1 MTGRQRPRV
10 TARQRPRVT
19 GRRNPGVIA
28 RQRSGAVALRLRS
41 GAVAALCAV
50 ALLLAGCG
58 ATPEA
63 PATTGAAP
71 PAITVVTVPGPST
84 PGAEPVRTG
93 LPEGGVILD
102 PTGSVGV
109 DPTRTNDPA
118 RNTAPTTATGDAETS
133 GGGAT
138 MQSTQPMSSRT
149 PVPPRNPSAS
159 SSPPSSAVSSA
170 ESTTVAVDLSACAG
184 CQVIG
189 VATEVQPGLA
199 ASLATAPQGAV
210 LLATRVDGTVAG
222 VSNVPYGVSFPAP
235 AGGVLP
241 CDRSGRCFVQAVQ
254 SGGTGV
260 ISVFQ
265 LAATG
270 GWRDVT
276 ASGGFASATA
286 TALVA
291 DVDGDGV
298 LDIALQADAGGAL
311 RWVVYHWAGD
321 RFAVLGCVAASQG
334 EPDDADVSLSGCS

>member
-1 MTGRQRPRV
+1 
-10 TARQRPRVT
+10 
-19 GRRNPGVIA
+19 
-28 RQRSGAVALRLRS
+28 
-41 GAVAALCAV
+41 
-50 ALLLAGCG
+50 
-58 ATPEA
+58 
-63 PATTGAAP
+63 
-71 PAITVVTVPGPST
+71 
-84 PGAEPVRTG
+84 VRTG
-93 LPEGGVILD
+93 SAEGGVIPD
-102 PTGSVGV
+102 PTDFLGAADPSGSTDLSENAV
-109 DPTRTNDPA
+109 
-118 RNTAPTTATGDAETS
+118 PTTAIGDAATS
-133 GGGAT
+133 DGGEVT
-138 MQSTQPMSSRT
+138 VTIPQPVSSRT
-149 PVPPRNPSAS
+149 PVPPRNPAS
-159 SSPPSSAVSSA
+159 SSRPSSAVSSA

-189 VATEVQPGLA
+189 VATDVQPGLA

-222 VSNVPYGVSFPAP
+222 VSNVPYGVSFLAP

-254 SGGTGV
+254 SGGTGI

-291 DVDGDGV
+291 DVDGDGL
-298 LDIALQADAGGAL
+298 LDIAVQADAGGAL

-321 RFAVLGCVAASQG
+321 RFAVLGCVAASG
-334 EPDDADVSLSGCS
+334 PVPDDADVSLSGCS

>member
-1 MTGRQRPRV
+1 MP
-10 TARQRPRVT
+10 
-19 GRRNPGVIA
+19 
-28 RQRSGAVALRLRS
+28 
-41 GAVAALCAV
+41 
-50 ALLLAGCG
+50 
-58 ATPEA
+58 
-63 PATTGAAP
+63 
-71 PAITVVTVPGPST
+71 
-84 PGAEPVRTG
+84 
-93 LPEGGVILD
+93 
-102 PTGSVGV
+102 
-109 DPTRTNDPA
+109 
-118 RNTAPTTATGDAETS
+118 
-133 GGGAT
+133 
-138 MQSTQPMSSRT
+138 STQPMSSRT

-291 DVDGDGV
+291 DIDGDG
-298 LDIALQADAGGAL
+298 LLEIALQADAGGAL